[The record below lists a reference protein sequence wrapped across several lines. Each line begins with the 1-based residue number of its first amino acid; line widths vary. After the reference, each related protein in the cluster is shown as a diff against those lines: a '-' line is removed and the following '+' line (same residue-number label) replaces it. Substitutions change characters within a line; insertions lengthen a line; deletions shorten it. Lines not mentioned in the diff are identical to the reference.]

1 MIKKIIM
8 TIQDIFLFVIVI
20 VVGVVAVMSSFIE
33 KDKDY

>member
-1 MIKKIIM
+1 M

-33 KDKDY
+33 KDKNY